1 MSEPDAGTDAKARTW
16 GAGDYS
22 QIASRL
28 VPVSERL
35 CEAVDLRA
43 GRTVL
48 DVASGHGNTA
58 LAAARQSAVVKAIDI
73 TEPLLEQGVA
83 PGAGRLVRA
92 VDLSDAPRRPGSK
105 SSLGESRS
113 ARAGRPWTE
122 LGSTG
127 GLLGRRQT
135 VGGIHGSRDPLRG
148 PG

>member
-48 DVASGHGNTA
+48 DVASGHGKTA
-58 LAAARQSAVVKAIDI
+58 LAAARQGAVVKAIDI

-92 VDLSDAPRRPGSK
+92 VDLSDAPRRLGSK
-105 SSLGESRS
+105 SSLGESWRVS
-113 ARAGRPWTE
+113 IRQGRTALDRTRLHRRIAGTSTDRRRHPW
-122 LGSTG
+122 
-127 GLLGRRQT
+127 
-135 VGGIHGSRDPLRG
+135 IA
-148 PG
+148 